1 MQCSQCRNVFV
12 VIGECLNAQ
21 VDTVELLERTAKV
34 IAEEFALKG
43 CHFRLLSRD
52 QKILEHVAASGLSQK
67 FLDKGPVDAERSV
80 AEALQGKI
88 VEVKDC
94 SSDTRIQYPVEFQ
107 EEGIASMLT
116 IPLRT
121 RGQVIGVMRL
131 MTSEPREFSTEEME
145 VFKVAALF
153 CTSAIIHSMFHQILD
168 HVTSAIRTS
177 LNLGDVL
184 NSIVHTITEDLRAR
198 GCSIRLL
205 DSKGL
210 NLELRASFGLSQEYL
225 DGPSA
230 RPGKGVEQALAG
242 QVVTILD
249 AHTDLRIRN
258 QKEMVREGISSILF
272 MPLRFGDKP
281 IGVLSVYTHRP
292 YEFSEE
298 EIQMMTAVCEQCTLA
313 IRNAQM
319 YATLE
324 QRYETV
330 VDDFQLWF
338 EARHAYPPLGRQV

>member
-12 VIGECLNAQ
+12 VIGECLNSQ
-21 VDTVELLERTAKV
+21 VDTVEFLERTAQA
-34 IAEEFALKG
+34 IAEEFELKG

-52 QKILEHVAASGLSQK
+52 QKILEHVAANGLSQK

-80 AEALQGKI
+80 AKALQGEI
-88 VEVKDC
+88 VFVKDC
-94 SSDTRIQYPVEFQ
+94 GADARIQYPKEFK

-131 MTSEPREFSTEEME
+131 MTGEPREFSPEEME

-168 HVTSAIRTS
+168 HVTKAIRTS
-177 LNLGDVL
+177 LNLGEVL
-184 NSIVHTITEDLRAR
+184 DTIVHTITEDLRTK

-205 DSKGL
+205 DSKGQ

-225 DGPSA
+225 EGPSA
-230 RPGKGVEQALAG
+230 RPGKGVAQALAG
-242 QVVTILD
+242 QCVSILD
-249 AHTDLRIRN
+249 AHSDPRIRN
-258 QKEMVREGISSILF
+258 QKEMVHEGISSILF
-272 MPLRFGDKP
+272 MPLHFGDKP

-298 EIQMMTAVCEQCTLA
+298 EMQMMTAICEQCTLA

-338 EARHAYPPLGRQV
+338 EARHTHPPARQV